1 LPTVTASDGTPIY
14 YETWGRADGDPVV
27 MIQGLGAD
35 QRGWA
40 LQRVPFGR
48 RFRCIALDNRGV
60 GRSGRPPAPYS
71 LYQMAEDVVTVLD
84 AVGVAS
90 AHVMGASM
98 GGVIAQIV
106 GVAYPDRTRS
116 LVLACT
122 SCTHHEWR
130 RELLAEWAANVT
142 RRGMAGLMPD
152 GLTWLVGPRLRRR
165 FGPWLNL
172 LAPIVLQQDPAPFAA
187 QVGAILD
194 MSDDMKDELAH
205 ISVPTLVVVGSQDI
219 LTPVGDSE
227 ELADRIAGAQL
238 VVIPGAAHGVM
249 VESPVAY
256 NDAVMKFLSGI
267 PAGRSTIETDEA
279 ESA

>member
-1 LPTVTASDGTPIY
+1 VAASDGTPIY
-14 YETWGRADGDPVV
+14 YETWGRADGEPVL

-48 RFRCIALDNRGV
+48 RFRCIAFDNRGV
-60 GRSGRPPAPYS
+60 GRSGRPAAPYS
-71 LYQMAEDVVTVLD
+71 LYQMADDAVAVLD
-84 AVGVAS
+84 AVGVDA

-106 GVAYPDRTRS
+106 GVAHPARTRS
-116 LVLACT
+116 LTLACT
-122 SCTHHEWR
+122 ACTHHEWR
-130 RELLAEWAANVT
+130 RELLAEWADNVT
-142 RRGMAGLMPD
+142 RRGMSGLMPD

-194 MSDDMKDELAH
+194 MADDMKDELKN
-205 ISVPTLVVVGSQDI
+205 IRVPTLVIVGSQDI

-227 ELADRIAGAQL
+227 ELADRIANAEL

-249 VESPVAY
+249 VEAPVAF
-256 NDAVMKFLSGI
+256 NDAVMRFLSGL
-267 PAGRSTIETDEA
+267 PAGNTDA
-279 ESA
+279 GDAAASA